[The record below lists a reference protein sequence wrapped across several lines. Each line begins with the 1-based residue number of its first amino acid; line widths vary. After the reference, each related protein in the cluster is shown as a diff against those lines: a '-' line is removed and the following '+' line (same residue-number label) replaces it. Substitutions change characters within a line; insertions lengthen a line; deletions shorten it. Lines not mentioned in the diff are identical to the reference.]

1 MRRDE
6 FFDLVRKHVVLAS
19 GNGPL
24 AADAAQKI
32 AAAADELVASAVQQ
46 DLFAASA
53 PAPAG
58 SSDMIPRADV
68 LFRIRAIKGELA
80 GLIQKRGNPV

>member
-32 AAAADELVASAVQQ
+32 AAAADELVASAIQQ
-46 DLFAASA
+46 DLFAAAA
-53 PAPAG
+53 PASVPAG
-58 SSDMIPRADV
+58 DADLIPRADV
-68 LFRIRAIKGELA
+68 LFRIRAVKGELA
-80 GLIQKRGNPV
+80 SLIQNR